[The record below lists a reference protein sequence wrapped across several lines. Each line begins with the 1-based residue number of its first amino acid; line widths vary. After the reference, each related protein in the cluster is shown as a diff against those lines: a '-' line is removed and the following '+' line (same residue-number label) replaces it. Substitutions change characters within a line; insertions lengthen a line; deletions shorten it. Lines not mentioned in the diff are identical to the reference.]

1 MRKKVVV
8 AMSGGVDSSTAAALL
23 LDGGYEVIG
32 VTMQIWPSLIV
43 AEEAD
48 EYRGCC
54 SLAAVEDARRV
65 ANKLG
70 ISYYVLNFKDI
81 FAEKVIAD
89 FCEEYSKG
97 RTPNPCI
104 RCNQYIK
111 FDALL
116 RKAQELEANYVA
128 TGHYACIEFNEKTR
142 RYLLRKGMDREKE
155 QTYVLY
161 TMTQHQLAHTL
172 FPLGIYAKEETR
184 KLASK
189 FGLPVAAKE
198 ESQEI
203 CFIPDNDYGRF
214 LKDYIPGAIKPGT
227 ILDKEGNVLGHHQGI
242 IFYTV
247 GQRRGL
253 GISHPRPLYVVAI
266 DEKKNTLIVG
276 EESDL
281 YSRRLVATDLN
292 WVAFEELAETLE
304 VTAKIRYKSS
314 ESKAV
319 IRPSDSDKVEVLF
332 KEPQKAVTPG
342 QAVVFYQEDVV
353 IGGGTIDR
361 VIQ

>member
-23 LDGGYEVIG
+23 VESGYEVVGI
-32 VTMQIWPSLIV
+32 TMQVWPSLKV
-43 AEEAD
+43 AQETD

-70 ISYYVLNFKDI
+70 ITYYVLNFKDI

-89 FCEEYSKG
+89 FCDEYRKG

-116 RKAQELEANYVA
+116 SRAQEIEADYVA
-128 TGHYACIEFNEKTR
+128 TGHYARIVYDKSKG
-142 RYLLRKGMDREKE
+142 RYFLMRGVDKKKD
-155 QTYVLY
+155 QSYVLY
-161 TMTQHQLAHTL
+161 AMTQHQLAHAL
-172 FPLGIYAKEETR
+172 FPLGIYDKEETR
-184 KLASK
+184 RLARK
-189 FGLPVAAKE
+189 FCLPVAAKE

-214 LKDYIPGAIKPGT
+214 LKEYIPEVVIPGP
-227 ILDKEGNVLGHHQGI
+227 ILNIEGKTLGHHLGI

-266 DEKKNTLIVG
+266 DEKRNALIVG

-281 YSRRLVATDLN
+281 YKRHLTATNLN
-292 WVAFEELAETLE
+292 WIAFGRLTEPLE
-304 VTAKIRYKSS
+304 VTAKIRYKHS
-314 ESKAV
+314 ESEAV
-319 IRPSDSDKVEVLF
+319 IGPLDADRATVTF
-332 KEPQKAVTPG
+332 KLPQKAITPG
-342 QAVVFYQEDVV
+342 QAVVFYQGDFVL
-353 IGGGTIDR
+353 GGGTIEK
-361 VIQ
+361 VIE